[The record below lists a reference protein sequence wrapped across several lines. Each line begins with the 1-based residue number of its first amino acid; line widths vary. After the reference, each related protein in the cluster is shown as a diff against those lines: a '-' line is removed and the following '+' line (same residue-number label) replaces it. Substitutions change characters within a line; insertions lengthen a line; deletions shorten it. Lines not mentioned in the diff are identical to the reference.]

1 MNAFEILGIEPT
13 EDKKTIKK
21 AYASLVK
28 KYHPEEDMQKWQEIY
43 EAYQRALEW
52 AEGRNYLTKT
62 ATVPVHPSEEDTEK
76 TLWQQNSSPAK
87 ENILPGKQEVSA
99 NASHEKEQDETELNE
114 LFDNLE
120 ELSTAI
126 KEEKNE
132 QEKQKLEKAL
142 AILDHMN
149 LFPELVYEDWEELLS
164 KEEYRHAVS
173 QSAFLDKWSE
183 LLVKRSIDKRLYQLM
198 DEKLK
203 SIVQYQA
210 DSEQT
215 VKKEGLIDPVQLTG
229 IRIRAAYDRYREK
242 RKKEIELLYL

>member
-28 KYHPEEDMQKWQEIY
+28 KYHPEEDMQKWQEIH

-76 TLWQQNSSPAK
+76 M
-87 ENILPGKQEVSA
+87 
-99 NASHEKEQDETELNE
+99 QDETELNE

-242 RKKEIELLYL
+242 RKKRNRIAVFIILVLLKVISSI